1 MDMFKEAES
10 LACMLEKRKLK
21 QRELAESLGVS
32 PSYIANKLR
41 LLNYSAEMRKII
53 TDSGLSERHARA
65 LLRLDSE
72 EDRLKI
78 LERIKAEGLSVYV
91 TEALVDGMRAP
102 MATLKARRLTRT
114 HAVSGFLDGVK
125 ESVTHLRSLGI
136 EARHTESYHGTKLYV
151 TISIDESCD

>member
-65 LLRLDSE
+65 LLRLNDKE
-72 EDRLKI
+72 KRL
-78 LERIKAEGLSVYV
+78 
-91 TEALVDGMRAP
+91 D
-102 MATLKARRLTRT
+102 
-114 HAVSGFLDGVK
+114 
-125 ESVTHLRSLGI
+125 
-136 EARHTESYHGTKLYV
+136 V
-151 TISIDESCD
+151 TISPFLSPTSSGVHCFVITRI